1 MRRTVH
7 RQLSLVFADSPA
19 SPRDGGGGSDGPPD
33 VSERRAFLLH
43 KAKRKRSARAV
54 ACAAD
59 TRRLLEDV
67 ASEGNLALALL
78 NVVRNKGAPGIDGET
93 VESAEARAPK
103 LIAHLRR
110 VLLEGRYRPGDVRR
124 VFIPKPGGGQ
134 RGLGIPNVI
143 DRIVQQALLQVL
155 EPVFE
160 PTFHP
165 SSHGFR
171 PKRGATTAIAEAKE
185 HLAAGRRTIVDLDL
199 AQFFDR
205 VHHQRL
211 LDRIGQGIADRRV
224 IELVRRMLTAVVVM
238 PDGTRIVV
246 REGTPQGGPLSP
258 LLSNI
263 VLDELDQELARRG
276 HRFVRYADDCNI
288 FVGSVRAGERVMAS
302 ITKFLETRMRL
313 QVNAEKSAVRHPSKV
328 HFLGFRFLLRQDGQI
343 GVLLSAKTERR
354 LAATIRVMT
363 PPSWGRSISSCMDG
377 LSRYLTGWMAHY
389 RLLTPDAVKGLG
401 LVDAHTRRRI
411 RAIIVRQKKR
421 QRFLFR
427 HLLARG
433 VSRTAAAGAAY
444 CGRGAWN
451 RSNRPAL
458 TRAYPP
464 SWFKGRLTSLKVRW
478 EELNPLQ
485 ASDQLMLAL

>member
-1 MRRTVH
+1 
-7 RQLSLVFADSPA
+7 
-19 SPRDGGGGSDGPPD
+19 
-33 VSERRAFLLH
+33 
-43 KAKRKRSARAV
+43 
-54 ACAAD
+54 
-59 TRRLLEDV
+59 
-67 ASEGNLALALL
+67 
-78 NVVRNKGAPGIDGET
+78 
-93 VESAEARAPK
+93 
-103 LIAHLRR
+103 
-110 VLLEGRYRPGDVRR
+110 
-124 VFIPKPGGGQ
+124 
-134 RGLGIPNVI
+134 VI
-143 DRIVQQALLQVL
+143 DRVVQQAVLQVL

-160 PTFHP
+160 PTFHT

-185 HLAAGRRTIVDLDL
+185 HLEAGYRTIVDLDL

-211 LDRIGQGIADRRV
+211 LDRIGQRVADRRV
-224 IELVRRMLTAVVVM
+224 VALVRSMLKAAVVM

-246 REGTPQGGPLSP
+246 QEGTPQGGPLSP

-276 HRFVRYADDCNI
+276 HRFVRYADDCNV
-288 FVGSVRAGERVMAS
+288 FVSSVRAGKRIMAS
-302 ITKFLETRMRL
+302 IAKFLEARMRL

-354 LAATIRVMT
+354 LAATIRGMT
-363 PPSWGRSISSCMDG
+363 PSNWGRSITTCMDG

-389 RLLTPDAVKGLG
+389 RLLSPDAVKRLG
-401 LVDAHTRRRI
+401 VLDAHIRRRI

-421 QRFLFR
+421 PRFLLR
-427 HLLARG
+427 HLLGLG
-433 VSRTAAAGAAY
+433 VGRSAAANAAY
-444 CGRGAWN
+444 CSRGAWN

-464 SWFKGRLTSLKVRW
+464 SWFNGRLVSLKTRW
-478 EELNPLQ
+478 EELNAPQ
-485 ASDQLMLAL
+485 ASGQLSLAL

>member
-1 MRRTVH
+1 LRRRDH
-7 RQLSLVFADSPA
+7 RQLSFVLADSPVL
-19 SPRDGGGGSDGPPD
+19 REDGGGSGGSPD
-33 VSERRAFLLH
+33 ASERRAFLLQR
-43 KAKRKRSARAV
+43 AKRKRSARSV
-54 ACAAD
+54 ASAAD
-59 TRRLLEDV
+59 TNRLLEEV
-67 ASEGNLALALL
+67 ASEANLALALI
-78 NVVRNKGAPGIDGET
+78 NVVRNKGAPGIDGQT
-93 VESAEARAPK
+93 VEEAEAQAPK
-103 LIAHLRR
+103 LLSRLRS

-143 DRIVQQALLQVL
+143 DRVVQQAVLQAL

-160 PTFHP
+160 PTFHA

-171 PKRGATTAIAEAKE
+171 PRRGATTAIAEAKE
-185 HLAAGRRTIVDLDL
+185 HLEAGYQTVVDLDL

-211 LDRIGQGIADRRV
+211 LDHLGQRVADRRV
-224 IELVRRMLTAVVVM
+224 VALVRLMLKAAVVM
-238 PDGTRIVV
+238 PDGARITV

-263 VLDELDQELARRG
+263 VLDELDRELARRG
-276 HRFVRYADDCNI
+276 HRFVRYADDCNV
-288 FVGSVRAGERVMAS
+288 FVGSVRAGVRVMAS
-302 ITKFLETRMRL
+302 ITKFLERRMRL

-328 HFLGFRFLLRQDGQI
+328 HFLGFRFLLRQDGEI

-354 LAATIRVMT
+354 LAATIRQMT
-363 PPSWGRSISSCMDG
+363 PSNWGRSITACMDG

-389 RLLTPDAVKGLG
+389 RLCSADVTKGLG
-401 LVDAHTRRRI
+401 VIDAHIRRRI

-421 QRFLFR
+421 PRFLLR
-427 HLLARG
+427 HLLALG
-433 VSRTAAAGAAY
+433 VARSAAASAAY
-444 CGRGAWN
+444 CGRRAWH

-464 SWFKGRLTSLKVRW
+464 SWFIGRLVSLKTRW
-478 EELNPLQ
+478 EELNVPQ
-485 ASDQLMLAL
+485 ASHQLSLAL

>member
-1 MRRTVH
+1 LRRTPH
-7 RQLSLVFADSPA
+7 RQLSFVFADSPTSA
-19 SPRDGGGGSDGPPD
+19 KDVGGGSDGPSD
-33 VSERRAFLLH
+33 ASERRTFLLH

-54 ACAAD
+54 ACTAD
-59 TRRLLEDV
+59 TSRLLEDA
-67 ASEGNLALALL
+67 ASEANLALALL

-93 VESAEARAPK
+93 VEDAEARAPK
-103 LIAHLRR
+103 LIRHLRR

-143 DRIVQQALLQVL
+143 DRIVQQALLQAL

-185 HLAAGRRTIVDLDL
+185 HLAAGYRTIVDLDL

-211 LDRIGQGIADRRV
+211 LDRIGQRVLDRRV
-224 IELVRRMLTAVVVM
+224 IELVRLMLKAAVVM

-263 VLDELDQELARRG
+263 VLDEMDQELARRG
-276 HRFVRYADDCNI
+276 HRFVRYADDCNV
-288 FVGSVRAGERVMAS
+288 FVGSARAGARVMAS
-302 ITKFLETRMRL
+302 IAKFLETRMRL

-343 GVLLSAKTERR
+343 GVLLSEKTERR
-354 LAATIRVMT
+354 LSATIREMT
-363 PPSWGRSISSCMDG
+363 PPNWGRSITTCMEAV
-377 LSRYLTGWMAHY
+377 SRYLTGWMAHY
-389 RLLTPDAVKGLG
+389 RLVTPDAVNGLG
-401 LVDAHTRRRI
+401 VIDAHVRRRI

-427 HLLARG
+427 HLVAKG
-433 VSRTAAAGAAY
+433 VSRSAAAGAAY

-464 SWFKGRLTSLKVRW
+464 SWFDERLVSLKARW
-478 EELNPLQ
+478 NALNAPQ
-485 ASDQLMLAL
+485 ASDQLALAL